1 MDYLNSLMGFLDS
14 FKPFELVCGTLIVFV
29 ATFMAIW
36 GFCRKLK
43 QHREYL
49 RVIRGEDKNLPESFS
64 VLTTDGVHLTLERDW
79 IDGKWRYMLKGELPY
94 CFVSPESK
102 KEIDQLEIPECLKG
116 KPEEQWL
123 KNLDALTKPGGG
135 YEEAVKSYY
144 DQPEQVARRRAEEK
158 LFSKG
163 GTTLL

>member
-1 MDYLNSLMGFLDS
+1 VYYQE
-14 FKPFELVCGTLIVFV
+14 KKKI
-29 ATFMAIW
+29 
-36 GFCRKLK
+36 
-43 QHREYL
+43 
-49 RVIRGEDKNLPESFS
+49 
-64 VLTTDGVHLTLERDW
+64 
-79 IDGKWRYMLKGELPY
+79 
-94 CFVSPESK
+94 SPESK